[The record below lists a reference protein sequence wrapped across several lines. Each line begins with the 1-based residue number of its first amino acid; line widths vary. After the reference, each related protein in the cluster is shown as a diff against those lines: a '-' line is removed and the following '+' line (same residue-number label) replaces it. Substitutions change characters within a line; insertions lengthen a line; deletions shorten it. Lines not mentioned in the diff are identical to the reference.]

1 MANAAL
7 FVGWGN
13 AVRGR
18 ERQALAVFG
27 EAAEYYT
34 RLQQEGEIES
44 FEPIFLEPH
53 GGDLAGFFLVR
64 GEQDKLARLRT
75 DADFVRLNARA
86 QLIVEGFGV
95 VGAAVAAGI
104 DEQMGYFQA
113 AVEEFVPAQ

>member
-1 MANAAL
+1 MADAAL

-18 ERQALAVFG
+18 ERQALKVFG

-34 RLQQEGEIES
+34 RLQAAGEIES

-64 GEQDKLARLRT
+64 GDQEKLARLRT
-75 DADFVRLNARA
+75 STDFARLNARA
-86 QLIVEGFGV
+86 GLIVEGFGV
-95 VGAAVAAGI
+95 VGAAVASGI

-113 AVEEFVPAQ
+113 AIEELVPE